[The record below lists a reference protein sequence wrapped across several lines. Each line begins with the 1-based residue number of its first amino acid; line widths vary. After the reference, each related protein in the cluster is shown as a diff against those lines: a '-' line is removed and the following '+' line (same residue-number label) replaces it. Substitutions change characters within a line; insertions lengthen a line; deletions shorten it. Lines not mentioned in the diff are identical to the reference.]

1 MKYIFYVLT
10 ESVYNL
16 KYISLY
22 EYNLFWIL
30 KLISIK
36 YVCAT
41 KKNEYKNI
49 YFTKEI
55 FLELFTILFE
65 NIRL

>member
-1 MKYIFYVLT
+1 MKYISYVLT

-30 KLISIK
+30 KLISLK
-36 YVCAT
+36 NVCAT
-41 KKNEYKNI
+41 KKKLI
-49 YFTKEI
+49 
-55 FLELFTILFE
+55 
-65 NIRL
+65 